1 MVKWIRRA
9 VLFVALAAVWIVL
22 RAAPPVR
29 TRVRRAR
36 APPRRIE
43 HETTTRRSRPA
54 ELHVLNVLGGAK
66 HSVPGQ
72 RESLQRS
79 REEEFVMFGSKLSE
93 LSHDSGR
100 LHTLGVDTLSR
111 GARIKHVVS
120 ISEKIANPCEIYPKA
135 DCSLLP
141 SFAWAKSVP
150 RDDAAREQYLE
161 KYAAMDIADRYLFAV
176 GVLARKT
183 LDKTAKTNRL
193 REEIAQ
199 NLCILLQKVSGD
211 TDVEQ
216 LLRNYASNGP
226 RWLDTRFPMPR
237 DRPPV
242 RTLVKIPAS
251 IFLLSRVWFTLL
263 CVVFSSTLRD
273 AMDKQK
279 PAWGRAWVRQG
290 AHSAVAHLSKTDI

>member
-1 MVKWIRRA
+1 MVKWIRR

-22 RAAPPVR
+22 RAAPSVR

-36 APPRRIE
+36 VPPRRIEHETTTRRIE

-120 ISEKIANPCEIYPKA
+120 ISEKIANPCKIYPKA

-176 GVLARKT
+176 GVLARKK
-183 LDKTAKTNRL
+183 LHKTAKTNRL
-193 REEIAQ
+193 SSEVAK

-242 RTLVKIPAS
+242 RTLYV
-251 IFLLSRVWFTLL
+251 
-263 CVVFSSTLRD
+263 
-273 AMDKQK
+273 
-279 PAWGRAWVRQG
+279 G
-290 AHSAVAHLSKTDI
+290 